1 MKWYH
6 TLLLIC
12 LLSLSCNKKV
22 KPERPNNLIPRE
34 QMINILYDLYII
46 NGAKNVNRTQ
56 MDEKGVEAD
65 NYVFTK
71 YDIDSL
77 QFAKSNAY
85 YAYDPDDYKD
95 MVEEVRDRL
104 EIEKENIQE
113 LQRTERERRKRRQDS
128 IRNSII
134 KKAEQSDSSSVKLKP
149 KRKPKPKVKN

>member
-1 MKWYH
+1 
-6 TLLLIC
+6 
-12 LLSLSCNKKV
+12 
-22 KPERPNNLIPRE
+22 
-34 QMINILYDLYII
+34 MINILYDLYIV

-56 MDEKGVEAD
+56 MDDKGIEAD

-71 YDIDSL
+71 YNIDSL

-113 LQRTERERRKRRQDS
+113 LQKTERETRKKRQDS
-128 IRNSII
+128 IRNAIL
-134 KKAEQSDSSSVKLKP
+134 KKTQESDSSSFKLKP
-149 KRKPKPKVKN
+149 KPKPKPKPKVKN